1 MSWKP
6 AHCSRVAMFCPHADV
21 RRRLAARLRPRI
33 RAVSALERAVARI
46 APKFLPSGA
55 GYPLIDASLPPPMV
69 PHNFLIRP
77 LLGLALSVPL
87 LGLQG
92 CAVVAVA
99 DAAVTVVATGVS
111 ITAKTVGAVADAVIP
126 DGDDD

>member
-1 MSWKP
+1 M
-6 AHCSRVAMFCPHADV
+6 
-21 RRRLAARLRPRI
+21 
-33 RAVSALERAVARI
+33 
-46 APKFLPSGA
+46 
-55 GYPLIDASLPPPMV
+55 ASQ
-69 PHNFLIRP
+69 NFLIRP
-77 LLGLALSVPL
+77 LLGLTLSVLL

-111 ITAKTVGAVADAVIP
+111 ITAKAVGAVADVVIP